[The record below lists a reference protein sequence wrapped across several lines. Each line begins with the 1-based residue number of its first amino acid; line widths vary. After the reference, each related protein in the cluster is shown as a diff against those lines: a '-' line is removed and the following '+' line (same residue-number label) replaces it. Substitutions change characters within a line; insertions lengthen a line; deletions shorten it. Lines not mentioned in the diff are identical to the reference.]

1 MRAIRGDLSHPSSVA
16 AEGHK
21 PGDDG
26 GFAEPNVSHYHY
38 SLVHAG
44 IWTLKLSIYFVENP
58 IPANEHWLCSD
69 AGHFKEQRLQRDV
82 WRPVRCK
89 ANCKEQ

>member
-1 MRAIRGDLSHPSSVA
+1 MKQGVLYKGIRTFGGGMRAVRGDLSHPSSVA

-44 IWTLKLSIYFVENP
+44 I
-58 IPANEHWLCSD
+58 
-69 AGHFKEQRLQRDV
+69 
-82 WRPVRCK
+82 
-89 ANCKEQ
+89 